1 MWTFIWVWPH
11 FLRLKHFLNINLA
24 SFIVTLPESRI
35 HKNFS
40 NWDLMERK
48 VWKAVLLW
56 ARLCPI
62 CHSMIR
68 HDNEIGPLLHSCYKS
83 HGGQKCHLLLP
94 FHSNHLTQV
103 WLQGVVLFSSS
114 SLFLAHKLSSNDNFF
129 HSKRG
134 IWWKDN
140 EK

>member
-1 MWTFIWVWPH
+1 MEFHLSLTT
-11 FLRLKHFLNINLA
+11 LLKTQIFSEYTYNLT

-40 NWDLMERK
+40 NWDLMEGK

-68 HDNEIGPLLHSCYKS
+68 HDNEIGPLLHSCYQS

-94 FHSNHLTQV
+94 FYSKHLTHV
-103 WLQGVVLFSSS
+103 WRGCKVWDWWSFFFLLLLFS
-114 SLFLAHKLSSNDNFF
+114 
-129 HSKRG
+129 HSPYSQVAMK
-134 IWWKDN
+134 K
-140 EK
+140 